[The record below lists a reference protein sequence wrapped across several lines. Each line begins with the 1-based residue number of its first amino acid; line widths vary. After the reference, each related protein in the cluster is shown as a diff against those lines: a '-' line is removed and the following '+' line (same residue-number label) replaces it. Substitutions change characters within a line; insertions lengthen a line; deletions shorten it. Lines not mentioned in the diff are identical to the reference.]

1 MMNKSDNEQMTRFIY
16 RYIAHEQELSLC
28 SLEIR
33 QLFGKE
39 ASWHQS
45 TAVVES
51 RLDISAQRS
60 PYMKYRL
67 HVWLS
72 AGSYD
77 ALLQQAKVL
86 KPKKTYKMVAVET
99 ILNGQATRFPYEQRR
114 RMERELGTVVGGNV
128 NLQEPELLLGI
139 IQLEGEW
146 LVGSYEPHHGTW
158 QQYDRKPRHYST
170 ALSTR
175 VARAIVNIAV
185 PQLHSSIRFID
196 PCCGIG
202 TVLLQAN
209 DQGLHVEGYDINPL
223 AVVGARENMAAFDMN
238 CIIKIAD
245 MRLLQETYDVAVLDL
260 PYNHCSVLPESERR
274 EMLLA
279 LSRIAKR
286 AVIVSVEPIE
296 QELNAIGATI
306 LDVGHVQKT
315 HFKRDVWLVQF
326 DREQA

>member
-1 MMNKSDNEQMTRFIY
+1 MNRIDRPRYIY

-33 QLFGKE
+33 QLLGKE
-39 ASWHQS
+39 PSWHQS
-45 TAVVES
+45 TAVVDSNVE
-51 RLDISAQRS
+51 LSAQRS

-77 ALLQQAKVL
+77 DLLQQAEQL
-86 KPKKTYKMVAVET
+86 KLSNSYKMVAVES
-99 ILNGQATRFPYEQRR
+99 IAHGQAIKFPYEQRR
-114 RMERELGTVVGGNV
+114 RMERELGTVIGGHV
-128 NLQEPELLLGI
+128 SLQVPELLLGV
-139 IQLEGEW
+139 IQLEAEW
-146 LVGSYEPHHGTW
+146 LLGCYEPHHGNW

-185 PQLHSSIRFID
+185 PELNPAIRFID

-202 TVLLQAN
+202 TVLLQAS

-223 AVVGARENMAAFDMN
+223 AVVGARENMAAFERN
-238 CIIKIAD
+238 GTIRIAD
-245 MRLLQETYDVAVLDL
+245 MRQLQGTYDAAVLDL
-260 PYNHCSVLPESERR
+260 PYNHCSVLPELERR

-279 LSRIAKR
+279 LAHLVER

-296 QELNAIGATI
+296 QELQAIGAEI
-306 LDVGHVQKT
+306 IDVGHVQKT

-326 DREQA
+326 NRDRA